1 MKSILFIDI
10 LSEFNHISGVRRAW
24 LKRPVAHYRFGEC
37 VMTRTLS
44 FHLATFTLASLV
56 VAAAFAPLLQTAA
69 AIIG

>member
-1 MKSILFIDI
+1 
-10 LSEFNHISGVRRAW
+10 
-24 LKRPVAHYRFGEC
+24 
-37 VMTRTLS
+37 MTRTLS